1 MSERTAPDRATA
13 REWAGLAV
21 LALPV
26 FLLSVDVT
34 ALHLALP
41 HLSADL
47 GATGTQQLWI
57 LDIYGFLLAGLLI
70 TMGSVGDRIG
80 RRRLLMIGAAA
91 FTAASVAAAYAPTAE
106 TLIAARALLGIA
118 GATLMPST
126 MSLLKSM
133 FTDDR
138 QRATAL
144 ALWMACFTAGA
155 AAGPVIGGL
164 LLEAFWWGSVFL
176 MAVPVMALLLA
187 TGPFLL
193 PEFRSPAPGRLDP
206 LSVVLSLGA
215 LLPFIYA
222 LKKAAESGWSPALFA
237 ALAFA
242 AASGWLFARRQLS
255 MDDPLLDLSL
265 FRMRVFSAGL
275 GSLLAANLVMGG
287 VMLLLIQ
294 YLQLVKGLPP
304 SVAGA
309 WLVPFSLASMAASLA
324 SPALAGRIGT
334 KPTMLLGLALGA
346 TGLVLAA
353 FLGPGTPVVWTATVS
368 AVIALGMT
376 PLGVLVMTEV
386 MAAAPE
392 ERSGS
397 AAAVNETF
405 GEMGVS
411 LGVAV
416 MGAVAAAVY
425 RPLMADALPSG
436 IPRDAADP
444 ARDSL
449 AGAMAAA
456 ESLPS
461 GPAADLL
468 SAAQS
473 AFMTGFATTTA
484 FGAAAVAAVAVVIA
498 RYLTTGARH
507 GDARNGQVGAGEAVD
522 GGDGPGAARSAR

>member
-1 MSERTAPDRATA
+1 MSERTAPGRAGP

-57 LDIYGFLLAGLLI
+57 LDIYGFLLAGSLI
-70 TMGSVGDRIG
+70 TMGTVGDRIG
-80 RRRLLMIGAAA
+80 RRRLLLVGAAA

-106 TLIAARALLGIA
+106 ALIAARALLGIA

-193 PEFRSPAPGRLDP
+193 PEFRSPSPGRLDP

-222 LKKAAESGWSPALFA
+222 LKKAAENGWSPALLA

-242 AASGWLFARRQLS
+242 AVCGWLFVRRQLR

-265 FRMRVFSAGL
+265 FKMRVFSAGL
-275 GSLLAANLVMGG
+275 GSMLAANLVMGG
-287 VMLLLIQ
+287 AMLLLIQ
-294 YLQLVKGLPP
+294 YLQLVKGLSP

-324 SPALAGRIGT
+324 SPHLAGRLGT
-334 KPTMLLGLALGA
+334 KPTMLLGLAVGA

-353 FLGPGTPVVWTATVS
+353 FLGPDTPVVWTGTVS

-392 ERSGS
+392 DRSGS

-411 LGVAV
+411 LGVAA
-416 MGAVAAAVY
+416 MGALAAAVY
-425 RPLMADALPSG
+425 RPLMSGSLPAG
-436 IPRDAADP
+436 TPEEAAGP

-449 AGAMAAA
+449 SGAAAAA
-456 ESLPS
+456 ERLPAD
-461 GPAADLL
+461 AADALI
-468 SAAQS
+468 SAAQT
-473 AFMTGFATTTA
+473 AFMGGFTAATAT
-484 FGAAAVAAVAVVIA
+484 GAAVVAAVAFVIA
-498 RYLTTGARH
+498 RYLNTGA
-507 GDARNGQVGAGEAVD
+507 GART
-522 GGDGPGAARSAR
+522 GPGTDRPAEREENTRHA

>member
-1 MSERTAPDRATA
+1 MSERAAPGRAGV

-21 LALPV
+21 LSLPV

-70 TMGSVGDRIG
+70 TMGTVGDRIG

-91 FTAASVAAAYAPTAE
+91 FTAASAAAAYAPTAE
-106 TLIAARALLGIA
+106 ALIAARALLGIA

-193 PEFRSPAPGRLDP
+193 PEFRSPSPGRLDP

-222 LKKAAESGWSPALFA
+222 LKKAAENGWSPLLLA
-237 ALAFA
+237 ALALA
-242 AASGWLFARRQLS
+242 AVSGWLFARRQLR
-255 MDDPLLDLSL
+255 MDAPLLDLSL

-324 SPALAGRIGT
+324 SPALAGRLGT
-334 KPTMLLGLALGA
+334 KPTMLLGLAVGA

-353 FLGPGTPVVWTATVS
+353 FLGPDTPVLWTGTVA

-392 ERSGS
+392 DRSGS

-411 LGVAV
+411 LGVAA
-416 MGAVAAAVY
+416 MGALAAAVY
-425 RPLMADALPSG
+425 RPLMAGSLPAG
-436 IPRDAADP
+436 TPEEAAAP

-449 AGAMAAA
+449 AGAVAAA

-461 GPAADLL
+461 GAAQDLL
-468 SAAQS
+468 AAAQS
-473 AFMTGFATTTA
+473 AFMGGFAATTA
-484 FGAAAVAAVAVVIA
+484 VGAVVVAAVAFVIA

-507 GDARNGQVGAGEAVD
+507 DAGDRTGAGAD
-522 GGDGPGAARSAR
+522 RSAA